1 MILHLSK
8 QIEATRVKRIQ
19 RELALAMTLTFLSE
33 LVGLKSLSDV
43 LSIVFVLALW
53 SAYYALM
60 FQALKRMLYSFLTM
74 VAIVSIFN
82 ATTSIALM
90 VEGNW
95 PKAIIV
101 AINFVATASIVFTI
115 NRPIFFPKINWTEY
129 DFRHR
134 KDRRVRIT
142 VGEGLFENA
151 RLYDMRRG
159 EAALM
164 CFAELALDN
173 EYQLEDGDGESIG
186 RIKIISQRKTLLGRP
201 ITHGIRFLERR

>member
-19 RELALAMTLTFLSE
+19 RQLALAMTLTFLSE

-82 ATTSIALM
+82 AMTSIALM

-142 VGEGLFENA
+142 IGEGLFENA

-173 EYQLEDGDGESIG
+173 EYHLEDGDGESIG

>member
-8 QIEATRVKRIQ
+8 QIEATRIKRIQ
-19 RELALAMTLTFLSE
+19 RQLALAMMLTFLSE
-33 LVGLKSLSDV
+33 LVGIQSLGDLLGSAF
-43 LSIVFVLALW
+43 LLIVW
-53 SAYYALM
+53 SGYYALM

-74 VAIVSIFN
+74 TALLCIFN
-82 ATTSIALM
+82 AFMATSLII
-90 VEGNW
+90 EGNL
-95 PKAIIV
+95 PRALIMLFSFIV
-101 AINFVATASIVFTI
+101 TSTIVFTI

-142 VGEGLFENA
+142 IGEGLFENA
-151 RLYDMRRG
+151 RLYDTRRG
-159 EAALM
+159 EGALM

-173 EYQLEDGDGESIG
+173 EYDLADDDGESIG